1 MELNDTASLRDELDQ
16 VGAEQREAFNSSGW
30 WHSVDLGGG
39 VITSG
44 VHKLE
49 ELRDNYARF
58 NLPDDLT
65 GKRVLD
71 VGCWDGFYSFE
82 SERRGAQVVAV
93 DVWRPENFFKACRAL
108 GSRVEFHELS
118 VYQINRDL
126 LGSFDVVLFL
136 GVLYH
141 LRHPLLALERI
152 CEVTNDVAVIESHVI
167 DNIMA
172 TPRPIMEFYE
182 IDELAGQY
190 DNWWGPNARCV
201 SNLVRSAGFA
211 RSETL
216 RSEPTRAV
224 VKAYRQWDRPPL
236 GTIPTMRIKD
246 VINAVTLGRYFP
258 RRGRQAYL
266 IIRVEGLPGNAARET
281 VQAQVGRLGITPYY
295 VGPDANSENDPATA
309 EVRIPIPPGLLAG
322 PTSVK
327 VFFEDQV
334 SSEFEINVTDG
345 AEEKAFVG
353 L

>member
-1 MELNDTASLRDELDQ
+1 MEHNETASLRDELNQ
-16 VGAEQREAFNSSGW
+16 VGADQRDAYYSSGW
-30 WHSVDLGGG
+30 WHSIDLGGG
-39 VITSG
+39 VVTPG

-58 NLPDDLT
+58 NLPHDLT

-93 DVWRPENFFKACRAL
+93 DVWRPENFFKAHRAL

-126 LGSFDVVLFL
+126 LGSFDIVLFL

-152 CEVTNDVAVIESHVI
+152 CEVTNGAAVIESHVI

-190 DNWWGPNARCV
+190 DKWWGPNASCV
-201 SNLVRSAGFA
+201 SNLIRSAGFA
-211 RSETL
+211 RSENL

-224 VKAYRQWDRPPL
+224 VKAYRQWDRTPSE
-236 GTIPTMRIKD
+236 TIQTMRIKD
-246 VINAVTLGRYFP
+246 VINAVTLGRHFP

-266 IIRVEGLPGNAARET
+266 IIRVEGLPANATRHN
-281 VQAQVGRLGITPYY
+281 VQAQIGHLGITPYY
-295 VGPDANSENDPATA
+295 VGSEVVSDDFPDTA

-322 PTSVK
+322 TNSVK
-327 VFFEDQV
+327 VFFENQM
-334 SSEFEINVTDG
+334 SSEFEIDITDG
-345 AEEKAFVG
+345 VDEKAFVG

>member
-1 MELNDTASLRDELDQ
+1 MELNDTASLRDELNQ
-16 VGAEQREAFNSSGW
+16 VGADQRDAYQSSGW

-39 VITSG
+39 VITPG

-58 NLPDDLT
+58 NLPHDLT
-65 GKRVLD
+65 GMRVLD

-82 SERRGAQVVAV
+82 AERRGAQVVAV

-108 GSRVEFHELS
+108 KSRVEFHELS

-126 LGSFDVVLFL
+126 LGAFDIVLFL

-152 CEVTNDVAVIESHVI
+152 CEVTNGVAVIESHVI
-167 DNIMA
+167 DNIMD

-190 DNWWGPNARCV
+190 DNWWGPNSGCL
-201 SNLVRSAGFA
+201 SNLLRSAGFA
-211 RSETL
+211 RLETL
-216 RSEPTRAV
+216 RNEPTRAA
-224 VKAYRQWDRPPL
+224 VKAYRQWDRSHL
-236 GTIPTMRIKD
+236 EIVPTMRIKD

-258 RRGRQAYL
+258 RRGRQAFL
-266 IIRVEGLPGNAARET
+266 IIQVEGLPGNATRET
-281 VQAQVGRLGITPYY
+281 VQAQVGRLGITQYF
-295 VGPDANSENDPATA
+295 VGPGADSENEPGIS
-309 EVRIPIPPGLLAG
+309 EVRIPIPPGLPAG
-322 PTSVK
+322 TTSVK
-327 VFFEDQV
+327 VFFENQA
-334 SSEFEINVTDG
+334 SGEFEIDITDG

>member
-1 MELNDTASLRDELDQ
+1 MELNDTASLRDELNQ
-16 VGAEQREAFNSSGW
+16 VGSYQREAFNSSGW
-30 WHSVDLGGG
+30 WHSIDLGGG
-39 VITSG
+39 VITPG

-49 ELRDNYARF
+49 ELRDNYERF

-71 VGCWDGFYSFE
+71 IGCWDGFYSFE

-93 DVWRPENFFKACRAL
+93 AVRRPENFFKACRAL

-126 LGSFDVVLFL
+126 LGSFDIVLFL

-141 LRHPLLALERI
+141 LRHPLLALERV

-201 SNLVRSAGFA
+201 SNLIPPAGFA

-216 RSEPTRAV
+216 GNEPTRAV
-224 VKAYRQWDRPPL
+224 VKAYRQWNSPPL
-236 GTIPTMRIKD
+236 GTNPTMRIKD
-246 VINAVTLGRYFP
+246 VTNAVTLGRYFP
-258 RRGRQAYL
+258 RRGRQAYV
-266 IIRVEGLPGNAARET
+266 IIRVEGLPGNATRET
-281 VQAQVGRLGITPYY
+281 VRAQIGSLGITPYY
-295 VGPDANSENDPATA
+295 VGPDANSENNPATS
-309 EVRIPIPPGLLAG
+309 EVRIPVPPGLLAG
-322 PTSVK
+322 TTSVK
-327 VFFEDQV
+327 VFFENQI
-334 SSEFEINVTDG
+334 SSEFDIDITDG

>member
-1 MELNDTASLRDELDQ
+1 
-16 VGAEQREAFNSSGW
+16 
-30 WHSVDLGGG
+30 
-39 VITSG
+39 
-44 VHKLE
+44 
-49 ELRDNYARF
+49 
-58 NLPDDLT
+58 
-65 GKRVLD
+65 
-71 VGCWDGFYSFE
+71 
-82 SERRGAQVVAV
+82 
-93 DVWRPENFFKACRAL
+93 
-108 GSRVEFHELS
+108 LS

-266 IIRVEGLPGNAARET
+266 IIRVEGLPGNATRET